1 MANETEQ
8 IILDIS
14 VKYEDAIARIA
25 EFTKA
30 KKALEEENKA
40 LAKQMKEDNSLVDE
54 NTKKI
59 VQNKLVM
66 AEQSKAINTATKEL
80 QNNVRQQQ
88 ALEGSVDSLRLRL
101 SAMTK
106 EYNAMSREQRESAG
120 GQAFAK
126 SIKEISDELKEANG
140 AVGNFRDNV
149 GDYRNAITSALAGN
163 NKYAASVMEIARNG
177 VDLSGVLKGAMGSVK
192 AFGLALKSLAL
203 NPVGAIIMVVATA
216 VMAFKKGLE
225 SSESSLQRFQVLL
238 APIGRLMD
246 ALTAWLQEGVDMY
259 LTFAEGVTEAAM
271 ALSRWM
277 EKIPLVGKYF
287 AEMNGYIDES
297 IVLQQRENQLQIDS
311 RKLLE
316 DTAKTEMEVSELR
329 TKAKDKENYTAE
341 ERKKM
346 LDEAIAKERAIADE
360 KKKLAQEEY
369 EILEARSKWA
379 DNDAETN
386 QKLSEARAKLY
397 QEEKAYNDK
406 VRELNEQRTT
416 LANEIA
422 AEDKARHEEWKRRM
436 EERARIAKDTATKE
450 IDAIRQ
456 LVDSD
461 IALMEEGAEKD
472 RAIARTSAERDIE
485 ALRERLATE
494 ENLTDTARAAINDL
508 ILNRQK
514 QLSQE
519 LSQIDAD
526 EQAQKIAQTR
536 ELIQLRLDAAAEGT
550 RAEHELK
557 MQALDADMQAELS
570 AVEGNEEKMALIRE
584 KYRLQKEEADTAY
597 RQQEWQAQQDALNQE
612 WENRLNTYGLKA
624 EEYLQ
629 LQLEKAQQNREAL
642 QQQEWESDE
651 QFKARQIEAD
661 WELAY
666 AKEAIANYETRVQQ
680 AKANAVKAIAGGL
693 SDALGEFAEESKAAA
708 IAQKVLALAEIA
720 VSTGEAI
727 AGIVKSAS
735 KELTVPQ
742 RIANFTQGMAM
753 VLTNIA
759 AATKTIKSAKFA
771 DGGLV
776 TGAGTGTSD
785 SIPAMLSN
793 GESVMNYRATAMFAP
808 VLSAFNTMT
817 GGVPIQPVTQAGSEA
832 LGEEMLARAFA
843 RGAAEIRPV
852 VAVSDIRDVEAQV
865 DVIDDIARLGGN
877 G

>member
-25 EFTKA
+25 EFSKA

-66 AEQSKAINTATKEL
+66 AEQSRAINTVTKEL

-203 NPVGAIIMVVATA
+203 NPVGAVIMVVATA

-238 APIGRLMD
+238 APIGRLMNV
-246 ALTAWLQEGVDMY
+246 LTAALQEGVDMY

-271 ALSRWM
+271 ALSRWL

-287 AEMNGYIDES
+287 GEMNAAIDES

-450 IDAIRQ
+450 IDAIRL

-461 IALMEEGAEKD
+461 IALMEEGAEKE

-494 ENLTDTARAAINDL
+494 KNLTDTARAAINDL

-536 ELIQLRLDAAAEGT
+536 ELIQLRLDAAAEGS

-612 WENRLNTYGLKA
+612 WENRLNTFGLK
-624 EEYLQ
+624 EEEFLQ
-629 LQLEKAQQNREAL
+629 LQLEKAQQNRDTL

-666 AKEAIANYETRVQQ
+666 AKEAIANYETRVQK

-759 AATKTIKSAKFA
+759 SATKTIKSAKFA

>member
-1 MANETEQ
+1 MVNETEQ

-14 VKYEDAIARIA
+14 VNYEDAIARIA

-66 AEQSKAINTATKEL
+66 AEQSRVINTVTKEL

-106 EYNAMSREQRESAG
+106 EYNAMSREQRESAS
-120 GQAFAK
+120 GQKFAK
-126 SIKEISDELKEANG
+126 SIKEISDELKEASG

-203 NPVGAIIMVVATA
+203 NPVGAVIMVVATA

-238 APIGRLMD
+238 APIGRLMNV
-246 ALTAWLQEGVDMY
+246 LTAALQEGVDMY

-271 ALSRWM
+271 ALSRWL

-287 AEMNGYIDES
+287 AEMNAAIDES

-422 AEDKARHEEWKRRM
+422 AEDKARHEEWKRQM

-461 IALMEEGAEKD
+461 IALMEEGAEKE

-494 ENLTDTARAAINDL
+494 EDLTDTARAAINDL

-536 ELIQLRLDAAAEGT
+536 ELIQLRLDAVAEGT

-629 LQLEKAQQNREAL
+629 LQLEKAQQNRDAL

-759 AATKTIKSAKFA
+759 SATKTIKSAKFA

-776 TGAGTGTSD
+776 TGPGTGTSD

>member
-1 MANETEQ
+1 MAQETEQ

-14 VKYEDAIARIA
+14 VKYEDAIARLA

-30 KKALEEENKA
+30 KKALEDENKA
-40 LAKQMKEDNSLVDE
+40 LAKQMKEDNTLVDE
-54 NTKKI
+54 NTRKI
-59 VQNKLVM
+59 VANKLAIAEQNK
-66 AEQSKAINTATKEL
+66 AISTTTREL
-80 QNNVRQQQ
+80 QNNVKQQQ
-88 ALEGSVDSLRLRL
+88 ALEGSVDSLRAEL
-101 SAMTK
+101 SNLTQA
-106 EYNAMSREQRESAG
+106 YNAMSRSQRESAE
-120 GQAFAK
+120 GQAFAQNMRK
-126 SIKEISDELKEANG
+126 ISDEIKEASG

-163 NKYAASVMEIARNG
+163 NKYAASVMEIASNG
-177 VDLSGVLKGAMGSVK
+177 VNLSGVLKGAMGSVK

-203 NPVGAIIMVVATA
+203 NPVGAVIMVIATA

-225 SSESSLQRFQVLL
+225 SSESSLQRFQTLL

-246 ALTAWLQEGVDMY
+246 ALLGLLQEGVDMY
-259 LTFAEGVTEAAM
+259 LSFAEGVTEAAM
-271 ALSRWM
+271 AMSRWM

-287 AEMNGYIDES
+287 GEMNAAIDES
-297 IVLQQRENQLQIDS
+297 ISLQQRENQLQLDS

-316 DTAKTEMEVSELR
+316 DTATTEMEVSELR
-329 TKAKDKENYTAE
+329 NKAKDRENYTAE

-369 EILEARSKWA
+369 DILKARAEWA

-416 LANEIA
+416 LSNEIA
-422 AEDKARHEEWKRRM
+422 AEEKARHEEWKRRM
-436 EERARIAKDTATKE
+436 EERARVAKDTATKE

-461 IALMEEGAEKD
+461 IALMEEGAEKE
-472 RAIARTSAERDIE
+472 RATAHTSAERDIE

-519 LSQIDAD
+519 LIQIDRD
-526 EQAQKIAQTR
+526 EQAQKIAETR
-536 ELIQLRLDAAAEGT
+536 ELIQLRLDAVAEGS

-557 MQALDADMQAELS
+557 LQAIDTEMQAELA
-570 AVEGNEEKMALIRE
+570 AVEGNEEKMSLVRE
-584 KYRLQKEEADTAY
+584 KYRLIKSEADTAY
-597 RQQEWQAQQDALNQE
+597 RQQEWEAEQAAIEQE
-612 WENRLNTYGLKA
+612 WANRLNTYGLKA
-624 EEYLQ
+624 DEFLQ
-629 LQLEKAQQNREAL
+629 LQLEKAIENRETL
-642 QQQEWESDE
+642 QQQEWETDE
-651 QFKARQIEAD
+651 EFRARQIDAE
-661 WELAY
+661 WQVAY
-666 AKEAIANYETRVQQ
+666 AKDAIADYEVKVQK
-680 AKANAVKAIAGGL
+680 AKANAVKTIIGGL
-693 SDALGEFAEESKAAA
+693 SNALGEFAEESKEMA

-735 KELTVPQ
+735 KELTLPQ

-759 AATKTIKSAKFA
+759 TATKTIKSAKFA

-776 TGAGTGTSD
+776 TGPGTGTSD
-785 SIPAMLSN
+785 SIPAMLSS
-793 GESVMNYRATAMFAP
+793 GESVMNYRATASFAP
-808 VLSAFNTMT
+808 LLSAINTMT
-817 GGVPIQPVTQAGSEA
+817 GGVPIQPVAQAGSEA

-852 VAVSDIRDVEAQV
+852 VAVSDIREVETQV
-865 DVIDDIARLGGN
+865 DVIDNIARLGGN

>member
-1 MANETEQ
+1 MAQETEQ

-14 VKYEDAIARIA
+14 VKYEDAIARLA

-30 KKALEEENKA
+30 KKALEDENKA
-40 LAKQMKEDNSLVDE
+40 LAKQMKEDNTLVDE
-54 NTKKI
+54 NTRKI
-59 VQNKLVM
+59 VANKLAIAEQNK
-66 AEQSKAINTATKEL
+66 AISTTTREL
-80 QNNVRQQQ
+80 QNNVKQQQ
-88 ALEGSVDSLRLRL
+88 ALEGSVDSLRAEL
-101 SAMTK
+101 SNLTQA
-106 EYNAMSREQRESAG
+106 YNAMSRSQRESAE
-120 GQAFAK
+120 GQAFAQNMRK
-126 SIKEISDELKEANG
+126 ISDEIKEASG

-163 NKYAASVMEIARNG
+163 NKYAASVMEIASNG
-177 VDLSGVLKGAMGSVK
+177 VNLSGVLKGAMSSVK

-203 NPVGAIIMVVATA
+203 NPVGAVIMVIATA

-225 SSESSLQRFQVLL
+225 SSEGSLQRFQTLL

-246 ALTAWLQEGVDMY
+246 ALLGLLQEGVDMY
-259 LTFAEGVTEAAM
+259 LSFAEGVTEAAM
-271 ALSRWM
+271 AMSRWM

-287 AEMNGYIDES
+287 ADMNAAIDES
-297 IVLQQRENQLQIDS
+297 IVLQQRENQLQLDS

-329 TKAKDKENYTAE
+329 NKAKDRENYTAE

-369 EILEARSKWA
+369 DILKARAEWA

-416 LANEIA
+416 LSNEIA
-422 AEDKARHEEWKRRM
+422 AEEKARHEEWKRRM

-461 IALMEEGAEKD
+461 IALMEEGAEKE

-519 LSQIDAD
+519 LIQIDRD
-526 EQAQKIAQTR
+526 EQAQKIAETR
-536 ELIQLRLDAAAEGT
+536 ELIQLRLDAVAEGS

-557 MQALDADMQAELS
+557 LQALDTEMQAELA
-570 AVEGNEEKMALIRE
+570 AVEGNEEKMSLVRE
-584 KYRLQKEEADTAY
+584 KYRLIKSETDTAY
-597 RQQEWQAQQDALNQE
+597 RQQEWEAEQAAIEQE
-612 WENRLNTYGLKA
+612 WANRLNTYGLKA
-624 EEYLQ
+624 DEFLQ
-629 LQLEKAQQNREAL
+629 LQLEKAIENKETL
-642 QQQEWESDE
+642 QQQEWETDE
-651 QFKARQIEAD
+651 EFRARQIDAE
-661 WELAY
+661 WQVAY
-666 AKEAIANYETRVQQ
+666 AKDAIADYEVKVQK
-680 AKANAVKAIAGGL
+680 AKANAVKTIMGGL
-693 SDALGEFAEESKAAA
+693 SNALWEFAEESKEMA
-708 IAQKVLALAEIA
+708 IAQKVLALAEIT

-735 KELTVPQ
+735 KEFSLPQ

-759 AATKTIKSAKFA
+759 TATKTIKSAKFA
-771 DGGLV
+771 GGGLV
-776 TGAGTGTSD
+776 TGPGTGTSD
-785 SIPAMLSN
+785 SIPAMLSS
-793 GESVMNYRATAMFAP
+793 GESVINYRATASFAP
-808 VLSAFNTMT
+808 LLSAINTMT
-817 GGVPIQPVTQAGSEA
+817 GGVPIQPVAQAGSEA

-852 VAVSDIRDVEAQV
+852 VAVSDIREVETQV
-865 DVIDDIARLGGN
+865 DVIDNIARLGGN

>member
-66 AEQSKAINTATKEL
+66 AEQSRAINTATKEL

-106 EYNAMSREQRESAG
+106 EYNAMSREQRESAS
-120 GQAFAK
+120 GQKFAK
-126 SIKEISDELKEANG
+126 SIKSISDEIKEASG

-163 NKYAASVMEIARNG
+163 NKYAASVMEIALCG

-203 NPVGAIIMVVATA
+203 NPVGAVIMVIATA
-216 VMAFKKGLE
+216 VMMFKKGLE

-422 AEDKARHEEWKRRM
+422 SEEKVRHEEWKRRM

-494 ENLTDTARAAINDL
+494 ENLTDAARAAINDL

-519 LSQIDAD
+519 LAQIDRD
-526 EQAQKIAQTR
+526 EQTQKIAETR
-536 ELIQLRLDAAAEGT
+536 ELIQLRLDAVAEGT